1 MLANSKAT
9 RRSMRS
15 AIRPFRR
22 ASTSVLPTIHDG
34 FVLRVSVEERAA
46 TVVIKGDSGQ
56 EYAIHFVGV
65 EGVEMRDPVGMELYS
80 LSEMRAKDPL
90 RAFAFTNN
98 SEDECKSLSIIA
110 TGFQIISLLA
120 NGEKRHVL
128 DG

>member
-1 MLANSKAT
+1 MSDEFVAYVGIAD
-9 RRSMRS
+9 
-15 AIRPFRR
+15 
-22 ASTSVLPTIHDG
+22 IHDG

-98 SEDECKSLSIIA
+98 NEDECKSLSIIA